1 MRVMREQAK
10 NSVNASTHKSLRWT
24 TRRFGFP
31 LGGGATALA
40 GLGFANQVERSSVRS
55 FGGG

>member
-1 MRVMREQAK
+1 MGVSETRPLYK
-10 NSVNASTHKSLRWT
+10 SSTHTSLIWT
-24 TRRFGFP
+24 TRKFGFP

-40 GLGFANQVERSSVRS
+40 GLGVANQVERSSVKS